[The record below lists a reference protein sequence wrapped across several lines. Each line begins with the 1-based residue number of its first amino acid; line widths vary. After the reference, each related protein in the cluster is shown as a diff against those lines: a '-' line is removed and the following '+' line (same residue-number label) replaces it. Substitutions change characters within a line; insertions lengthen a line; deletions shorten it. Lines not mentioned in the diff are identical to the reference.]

1 VTIRLRLFG
10 RCRIYHDPVSPVLKS
25 PAGIGWDALY
35 RTINLVS
42 PRRLKGSELLMRTR
56 GWWTVEPS
64 DVEAVVKIHG
74 NIVVGEEGELM
85 VEFNDQMDVEALT
98 AALLERFDDQVLLVP

>member
-25 PAGIGWDALY
+25 PAEIGWDALY
-35 RTINLVS
+35 RTIDLVS
-42 PRRLKGSELLMRTR
+42 PRRLKGAELLMRTR

-64 DVEAVVKIHG
+64 DVEDVVKSHG
-74 NIVVGEEGELM
+74 SIIVGEAGELM
-85 VEFNDQMDVEALT
+85 VEFNDQDDVDSLT
-98 AALLERFDDQVLLVP
+98 SALLERFGDQVLLAP